1 MRLLFLLLFV
11 LTALIQYP
19 LWLGKGGWRSV
30 WDMQKQVAQQHAA
43 NDSMRARNAAMEAEV
58 QSLQN
63 GTDAIEER
71 ARTELGMMRP
81 GEVFV
86 EMLPPGTPAP
96 NTATAAV
103 ANATA
108 AQEAQTKAAHAK
120 QGVDVTPFLDEAT
133 PDGTF
138 LYPVTTHGSE
148 VLSIINPA
156 LDKIFLG
163 TDPIAPILKDANDQ
177 IKALY

>member
-71 ARTELGMMRP
+71 ARAELGMMRP

-120 QGVDVTPFLDEAT
+120 
-133 PDGTF
+133 
-138 LYPVTTHGSE
+138 
-148 VLSIINPA
+148 PA
-156 LDKIFLG
+156 AK
-163 TDPIAPILKDANDQ
+163 PAPGKPRPQ
-177 IKALY
+177 SR